1 MKGRA
6 MSRVIPILA
15 FTAALSCAAAVVA
28 AAPMDAPTSGAQA
41 GTIGT
46 PATGATGVTPA
57 DPPATPNTIPP
68 AVGVYVV
75 PAAIIIGIGAALA
88 GGNGNDPAPFPATG
102 TTGTL

>member
-1 MKGRA
+1 

-28 AAPMDAPTSGAQA
+28 AATMDAPTGGAQA
-41 GTIGT
+41 GTAPT

-68 AVGVYVV
+68 AIGAYVI
-75 PAAIIIGIGAALA
+75 PGAIIIGIGAALSGG
-88 GGNGNDPAPFPATG
+88 GGNEPAPFPATG